1 MPLGVELDE
10 VKRKLKFDY
19 MRSRNDPGAK
29 VLDGFVSLL
38 SRSYRKET
46 PIMDFAQ
53 EVANHIHKQFRLRW
67 VMIGLRSHS
76 DGLYR
81 YEIQTGMREEAWRW
95 QKKKTYK
102 LEDFG
107 ISPTYVKD
115 DISKLSRVY
124 LEEDNP
130 LYGQDENVVNRPV
143 LLRLKR
149 QTPDE
154 TLEADFL
161 DTLIY
166 GPGDDLLG
174 WIEYS
179 GTTLGKFPDSMT
191 IRYIE
196 VIAAILAAAMAMRK

>member
-1 MPLGVELDE
+1 MPLGVEPDE

-29 VLDGFVSLL
+29 VLDGFVSIL
-38 SRSYRKET
+38 SSSCRRET
-46 PIMDFAQ
+46 TILDFAQ

-67 VMIGLRSHS
+67 VMVGLRSRS

-81 YEIQTGMREEAWRW
+81 YEIQAGMRDEAWSY

-107 ISPTYVKD
+107 ISPNYVKD

-130 LYGQDENVVNRPV
+130 LYGQDESVVNRPA
-143 LLRLKR
+143 LLRLRR

-166 GPGDDLLG
+166 GPSDDLLG

-179 GTTLGKFPDSMT
+179 GTTMGKFPDSMT

-196 VIAAILAAAMAMRK
+196 VIAAILAAAIAMRK